1 MSSER
6 LYYTDSYLVEFDAVV
21 RDGVQENGRWKV
33 TLDRTAFYPTSG
45 GQPHDTGTL
54 GDANVVDVFE
64 GEDDM
69 VVHVVDR
76 EIEKNSR
83 VRGHVEWRRRFDHM
97 QQHTGQHLLSA
108 SLEREA
114 GAKTVSFHLG
124 TGVSTIDL
132 DKELTPDDLARAE
145 DAANA
150 VLWEDREVCVKFVSA
165 SEAAKLPL
173 RKEPARSGDLRIV
186 EIKDYDMSACGGTHV
201 SRTGAIGSIVITG
214 YERFKGGQR
223 LEFAC
228 GSRAL
233 HAFRR
238 LNAVVGG
245 SVRLLSVLPDDLP
258 STIERL
264 LATGKTQQK
273 SQEALHLR
281 LAEYEAARLRST
293 AVQVGSARIIG
304 ASVSGWDAVG
314 LKRLASILVEQPS
327 TVAFLISDEL
337 PTLAVVA
344 RSQDLSLD
352 TGPILKTLLD
362 RFGGKGGGKGAM
374 AQGGGLT
381 GSPQDIIAAAR
392 ADIQAALNA

>member
-64 GEDDM
+64 EEDGT

-76 EIEKNSR
+76 EVEKNSR

-145 DAANA
+145 DAANG
-150 VLWEDREVCVKFVSA
+150 VLWEDREVCVRFVSA

-173 RKEPARSGDLRIV
+173 RKEPARSGDLRII

-201 SRTGAIGSIVITG
+201 SRTGAIGSIIITG

-273 SQEALHLR
+273 SHDALLLR

-293 AVQVGSARIIG
+293 GVQLGHAQVIG

-327 TVAFLISDEL
+327 TVAFLMSEES
-337 PTLAVVA
+337 PALALVA
-344 RSQDLSLD
+344 RSPDLSLD
-352 TGPILKTLLD
+352 TGAILKTLLD

-381 GSPQDIIAAAR
+381 GSPQEIVTAAR
-392 ADIQAALNA
+392 AEIQAALNE

>member
-6 LYYTDSYLVEFDAVV
+6 LYYTDSYLIEFDAVV

-64 GEDDM
+64 DEDGT

-76 EIEKNSR
+76 EVEKNSR

-132 DKELTPDDLARAE
+132 DKELTPDDLTRAE

-150 VLWEDREVCVKFVSA
+150 VLFEDREVCVKFVSA

-173 RKEPARSGDLRIV
+173 RKEPARSGDLRII

-201 SRTGAIGSIVITG
+201 SRTGAIGSIIITG

-238 LNAVVGG
+238 LNAVVGS
-245 SVRLLSVLPDDLP
+245 SVRLLSVLPDELP

-264 LATGKTQQK
+264 LATGKTQQR
-273 SQEALHLR
+273 SQDALLLR

-293 AVQVGSARIIG
+293 GVQLGNAQIIG

-327 TVAFLISDEL
+327 TVAFLMSEESAA
-337 PTLAVVA
+337 LAVVA
-344 RSQDLSLD
+344 RSSDLSLD
-352 TGPILKTLLD
+352 TGAILKTLLD

-381 GSPQDIIAAAR
+381 GSPQEIVTAAR